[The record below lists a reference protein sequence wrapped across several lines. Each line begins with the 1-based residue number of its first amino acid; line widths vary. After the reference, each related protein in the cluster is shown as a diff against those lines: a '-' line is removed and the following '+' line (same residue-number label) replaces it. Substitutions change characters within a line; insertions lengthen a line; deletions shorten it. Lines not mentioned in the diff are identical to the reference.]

1 MTRKADKQPP
11 KTKKYFRSTKSGAGM
26 TSDKTTVGMSIRNLI
41 SIVTAVAL
49 GVYAYFGIV
58 ETLNQHSTRLE
69 LMEKDVE
76 LNTEF
81 RIKWPRGLMGNLPAD
96 DEQYMLLEF
105 LSGQVEKQQATLDE
119 NADTKIMIKHLEE
132 MVDQLEK
139 DVEKLKDAT
148 REIKFANGNGNGGY

>member
-1 MTRKADKQPP
+1 MEI
-11 KTKKYFRSTKSGAGM
+11 
-26 TSDKTTVGMSIRNLI
+26 SDKTTVGMPIRNLI

-69 LMEKDVE
+69 LMEKDLE

-96 DEQYMLLEF
+96 DEQFMLLEF
-105 LSGQVEKQQATLDE
+105 LAQQVEKHQGILDE
-119 NADTKIMIKHLEE
+119 NLHSKVMIEHLED
-132 MVDQLEK
+132 MVNQLEK

-148 REIKFANGNGNGGY
+148 RDIKFANGNGAH

>member
-1 MTRKADKQPP
+1 MEI
-11 KTKKYFRSTKSGAGM
+11 
-26 TSDKTTVGMSIRNLI
+26 SDKTTVGMPIRNLV

-58 ETLNQHSTRLE
+58 ETLNQHATRLE

>member
-1 MTRKADKQPP
+1 MEI
-11 KTKKYFRSTKSGAGM
+11 
-26 TSDKTTVGMSIRNLI
+26 SDKTTVGMPIKNLV

-105 LSGQVEKQQATLDE
+105 LSGQVEKQQETLEE

-148 REIKFANGNGNGGY
+148 REIKFTNGNGNGNY

>member
-1 MTRKADKQPP
+1 MNVSSET
-11 KTKKYFRSTKSGAGM
+11 TIGM
-26 TSDKTTVGMSIRNLI
+26 PIRNLLA
-41 SIVTAVAL
+41 IVASVAM
-49 GVYAYFGIV
+49 GVYAYFGIT

-81 RIKWPRGLMGNLPAD
+81 RIKWPRGLMGNLSAD

-105 LSGQVEKQQATLDE
+105 LAGQVEKHQGILDE
-119 NADTKIMIKHLEE
+119 NLHSKVMIEHLEE
-132 MVDQLEK
+132 MIDQLTK

-148 REIKFANGNGNGGY
+148 RDIKFANGNGH

>member
-1 MTRKADKQPP
+1 MQVSSET
-11 KTKKYFRSTKSGAGM
+11 TIGM
-26 TSDKTTVGMSIRNLI
+26 PIRNLLA
-41 SIVTAVAL
+41 IVASVAV
-49 GVYAYFGIV
+49 GVYAYFGIT

-105 LSGQVEKQQATLDE
+105 LAGQVEKHQGILDE
-119 NADTKIMIKHLEE
+119 NLHSKVMIEHLEE
-132 MVDQLEK
+132 MIDQLTK

-148 REIKFANGNGNGGY
+148 RDIKFANGNGH

>member
-1 MTRKADKQPP
+1 MEI
-11 KTKKYFRSTKSGAGM
+11 
-26 TSDKTTVGMSIRNLI
+26 SDKTTVGMPIRNLI

-69 LMEKDVE
+69 LMEKDLE

-96 DEQYMLLEF
+96 DEQFMLLEF
-105 LSGQVEKQQATLDE
+105 LAQQVEKHQGILDE
-119 NADTKIMIKHLEE
+119 NAHIQVMIDHLESE
-132 MVDQLEK
+132 VDKLLK

-148 REIKFANGNGNGGY
+148 RDIKFGNGNGNSH

>member
-1 MTRKADKQPP
+1 MQVSSET
-11 KTKKYFRSTKSGAGM
+11 TIGM
-26 TSDKTTVGMSIRNLI
+26 PIRNL
-41 SIVTAVAL
+41 VAIIASVAA
-49 GVYAYFGIV
+49 GVYAYFGIM
-58 ETLNQHSTRLE
+58 ETTNQHSTRLE

-105 LSGQVEKQQATLDE
+105 LAGQVEKHQGILDE
-119 NADTKIMIKHLEE
+119 NLHSKVMIEHLEE
-132 MVDQLEK
+132 MIDQLTK

-148 REIKFANGNGNGGY
+148 RDIKFANGNGH

>member
-1 MTRKADKQPP
+1 MNISSET
-11 KTKKYFRSTKSGAGM
+11 TIGM
-26 TSDKTTVGMSIRNLI
+26 PIRNLLA
-41 SIVTAVAL
+41 IVASVAV
-49 GVYAYFGIV
+49 GVYAYFGIT

-119 NADTKIMIKHLEE
+119 NADTKIMIRHLEE

-148 REIKFANGNGNGGY
+148 REIKFTNGNGNGSY

>member
-1 MTRKADKQPP
+1 MEI
-11 KTKKYFRSTKSGAGM
+11 
-26 TSDKTTVGMSIRNLI
+26 SDKTTVGMPIRNLI

-69 LMEKDVE
+69 LMEKDLE
-76 LNTEF
+76 LNTDF

-96 DEQYMLLEF
+96 DEQFMLLEF
-105 LSGQVEKQQATLDE
+105 LAGQVEKHQIILEE
-119 NADTKIMIKHLEE
+119 NAHSKIMIEHLED
-132 MVDQLEK
+132 MVTQLEK

-148 REIKFANGNGNGGY
+148 RDIKFANGNGNGGH

>member
-1 MTRKADKQPP
+1 MP
-11 KTKKYFRSTKSGAGM
+11 
-26 TSDKTTVGMSIRNLI
+26 IRNLLA
-41 SIVTAVAL
+41 IVASVAM
-49 GVYAYFGIV
+49 GVYAYFGIT

-105 LSGQVEKQQATLDE
+105 LSGQVEKQQETLEE

-148 REIKFANGNGNGGY
+148 REIKFTNGNGNGNY

>member
-1 MTRKADKQPP
+1 MQVSSDT
-11 KTKKYFRSTKSGAGM
+11 TIGM
-26 TSDKTTVGMSIRNLI
+26 PIRNLLAI
-41 SIVTAVAL
+41 IGSVAM
-49 GVYAYFGIV
+49 GVYAYFGIT

-69 LMEKDVE
+69 LMEKDVQ

-148 REIKFANGNGNGGY
+148 REIKFTNGNGNGGY

>member
-1 MTRKADKQPP
+1 LEI
-11 KTKKYFRSTKSGAGM
+11 
-26 TSDKTTVGMSIRNLI
+26 SDKTTVGMPIRNLV

-69 LMEKDVE
+69 LMEKDLE
-76 LNTEF
+76 LNTDF

-96 DEQYMLLEF
+96 DEQFMLLEF
-105 LSGQVEKQQATLDE
+105 LAGQVEKHQAILDE
-119 NADTKIMIKHLEE
+119 NLHSKVMIEHLED
-132 MVDQLEK
+132 MVNQLEK

-148 REIKFANGNGNGGY
+148 RDIKFANGNGNGH

>member
-1 MTRKADKQPP
+1 
-11 KTKKYFRSTKSGAGM
+11 
-26 TSDKTTVGMSIRNLI
+26 
-41 SIVTAVAL
+41 
-49 GVYAYFGIV
+49 
-58 ETLNQHSTRLE
+58 
-69 LMEKDVE
+69 MEKDVE

>member
-1 MTRKADKQPP
+1 MNVSSET
-11 KTKKYFRSTKSGAGM
+11 TIGM
-26 TSDKTTVGMSIRNLI
+26 PIRNLLA
-41 SIVTAVAL
+41 IVASVAM
-49 GVYAYFGIV
+49 GVYAYFGIT

>member
-1 MTRKADKQPP
+1 MNVSSET
-11 KTKKYFRSTKSGAGM
+11 TIGM
-26 TSDKTTVGMSIRNLI
+26 PIRNLLA
-41 SIVTAVAL
+41 IVASVAV
-49 GVYAYFGIV
+49 GVYAYFGIT

-148 REIKFANGNGNGGY
+148 REIKFTNGNGNGNY

>member
-1 MTRKADKQPP
+1 MQVSSET
-11 KTKKYFRSTKSGAGM
+11 TIGM
-26 TSDKTTVGMSIRNLI
+26 PIRNLLAI
-41 SIVTAVAL
+41 IASVGM
-49 GVYAYFGIV
+49 GVYAYFGIT

-105 LSGQVEKQQATLDE
+105 LAGQVEKHQGILDE
-119 NADTKIMIKHLEE
+119 NLHSKVMIEHLEE
-132 MVDQLEK
+132 MIDQLTK

-148 REIKFANGNGNGGY
+148 RDIKFANGNGH

>member
-1 MTRKADKQPP
+1 LQVSSET
-11 KTKKYFRSTKSGAGM
+11 TIGM
-26 TSDKTTVGMSIRNLI
+26 PIRNLLA
-41 SIVTAVAL
+41 IVASVAM
-49 GVYAYFGIV
+49 GVYAYFGIT

-69 LMEKDVE
+69 LMEKDVQ

-105 LSGQVEKQQATLDE
+105 LSGQVEKQQATLEE

-148 REIKFANGNGNGGY
+148 REIKFTNGNGNGAY

>member
-1 MTRKADKQPP
+1 MEI
-11 KTKKYFRSTKSGAGM
+11 
-26 TSDKTTVGMSIRNLI
+26 SDKTTVGMPIRNLI

-105 LSGQVEKQQATLDE
+105 LSGQVEKQQETLDE

-148 REIKFANGNGNGGY
+148 REIKFTNGNGNGNY

>member
-1 MTRKADKQPP
+1 VNVSSDT
-11 KTKKYFRSTKSGAGM
+11 TIGM
-26 TSDKTTVGMSIRNLI
+26 PIRNLLA
-41 SIVTAVAL
+41 IVASVAV
-49 GVYAYFGIV
+49 GVYAYFGIT

-105 LSGQVEKQQATLDE
+105 LSGQVEKQQTTLDE

-148 REIKFANGNGNGGY
+148 REIKFTNGNGNGNGGY

>member
-1 MTRKADKQPP
+1 MNVSSET
-11 KTKKYFRSTKSGAGM
+11 TIGM
-26 TSDKTTVGMSIRNLI
+26 PIRNLLA
-41 SIVTAVAL
+41 IVASVAM
-49 GVYAYFGIV
+49 GVYAYFGIT

-148 REIKFANGNGNGGY
+148 REIKFTNGNSNGNGGY

>member
-1 MTRKADKQPP
+1 MEI
-11 KTKKYFRSTKSGAGM
+11 
-26 TSDKTTVGMSIRNLI
+26 SDKTTVGMPIRNLV

-69 LMEKDVE
+69 LMEKDLE
-76 LNTEF
+76 LNTDF

-96 DEQYMLLEF
+96 DEQFMLLEF
-105 LSGQVEKQQATLDE
+105 LAGQVEKHQIILEE
-119 NADTKIMIKHLEE
+119 NAHSKIMIEHLED
-132 MVDQLEK
+132 MVTQLEK

-148 REIKFANGNGNGGY
+148 RDIKFANGNGNGGH

>member
-1 MTRKADKQPP
+1 MP
-11 KTKKYFRSTKSGAGM
+11 
-26 TSDKTTVGMSIRNLI
+26 IRNLLA
-41 SIVTAVAL
+41 IVASVAV
-49 GVYAYFGIV
+49 GVYAYFGII

-105 LSGQVEKQQATLDE
+105 YQD
-119 NADTKIMIKHLEE
+119 
-132 MVDQLEK
+132 
-139 DVEKLKDAT
+139 KLKNN
-148 REIKFANGNGNGGY
+148 KQP

>member
-1 MTRKADKQPP
+1 MNVSSDT
-11 KTKKYFRSTKSGAGM
+11 TIGM
-26 TSDKTTVGMSIRNLI
+26 PIRNLLA
-41 SIVTAVAL
+41 IVASVAV
-49 GVYAYFGIV
+49 GVYAYFGIT

-105 LSGQVEKQQATLDE
+105 LAGQVEKHQGILDE
-119 NADTKIMIKHLEE
+119 NLHSKVMIEHLEE
-132 MVDQLEK
+132 MIDQLTK

-148 REIKFANGNGNGGY
+148 RDIKFANGNGH

>member
-1 MTRKADKQPP
+1 MEI
-11 KTKKYFRSTKSGAGM
+11 
-26 TSDKTTVGMSIRNLI
+26 SDKTTVGMPIRNLV
-41 SIVTAVAL
+41 SIITAVAL

-69 LMEKDVE
+69 LMEKDLE